1 MRAAVMTA
9 RGQLSVVDDVD
20 IEEPGQGEVL
30 VEVRW
35 CSVCHSDLHALD
47 GETLPP
53 LPCVLGH
60 ETSGVVRAL
69 GPGVDSLAAGDHV
82 VLSMIGPCGRC
93 RQCLRGTPV
102 ACTRAGGPGGLTPDG
117 STRLS
122 RGGERVWRALRVG
135 GFAELAVVRQEA
147 AVRIAPDVPLDLA
160 CVLGC
165 AVQTGYGAVS
175 NIAGVRP
182 GDTVGVVGLGAVGVA
197 AVQAA
202 RLAGASAVIG
212 IDPLPSRRELAEK
225 LGATVT
231 LAPEE
236 ADADAVRA
244 WTGDHLLDAIVDT
257 VSTPATIRQAAGMT
271 GRRGAVVLVG
281 VGSLDRELGVVT
293 ADIVMNQKRILGCYL
308 GNCVPNRDI
317 PALVDLWRQGRL
329 DLDAMVTTRRELA
342 DLGEAFED
350 VRRGRGL
357 RTAVAVAP
365 GGVTES
371 ARPADGD
378 PGNQVRRSLDS

>member
-9 RGQLSVVDDVD
+9 RGKLSVADDVD
-20 IEEPGQGEVL
+20 IEDPGQGEVL

-69 GPGVDSLAAGDHV
+69 GPGADSLAAGDHV

-93 RQCLRGTPV
+93 KECLRGTPV
-102 ACTRAGGPGGLTPDG
+102 ACMRAGGPGGLAPDG

-165 AVQTGYGAVS
+165 AVQTGYGAVT
-175 NIAGVRP
+175 NIAGTRP
-182 GDTVGVVGLGAVGVA
+182 GDNVGVVGLGAVGIA

-202 RLAGASAVIG
+202 RLARASAVIG
-212 IDPLPSRRELAEK
+212 IDPLPARRALAGR
-225 LGATVT
+225 LGATLT
-231 LAPEE
+231 LAPGE
-236 ADADAVRA
+236 ADADAVRTS
-244 WTGDHLLDAIVDT
+244 TGGRLLDVIIDT
-257 VSTPATIRQAAGMT
+257 VSTPTTIRQAAGMT
-271 GRRGAVVLVG
+271 GRRGAIVLVG
-281 VGSLDRELGVVT
+281 VGSSDLQLGVAT

-308 GNCVPNRDI
+308 GNCVPRRDI

-329 DLDAMVTTRRELA
+329 DLDAMVTTRRDLA

-350 VRRGRGL
+350 IRQGRGL
-357 RTAVAVAP
+357 RTAVAVSPAS
-365 GGVTES
+365 VTGS
-371 ARPADGD
+371 ARPAG
-378 PGNQVRRSLDS
+378 GNLGKQAPLTA